1 MGFVEKDQVR
11 EQGHF
16 LIYIY
21 IYTQV
26 QGILEGKE
34 GKIEISRMD
43 EKIGNH
49 WLIIKLKLSDGVE

>member
-26 QGILEGKE
+26 QGILEDKE

>member
-11 EQGHF
+11 EQGYF
-16 LIYIY
+16 LIY

-26 QGILEGKE
+26 QEILEGKE